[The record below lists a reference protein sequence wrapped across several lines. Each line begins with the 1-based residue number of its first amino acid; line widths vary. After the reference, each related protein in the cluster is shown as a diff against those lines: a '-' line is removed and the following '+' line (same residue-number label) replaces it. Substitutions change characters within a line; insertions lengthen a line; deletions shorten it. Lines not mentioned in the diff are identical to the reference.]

1 MILGGWQAR
10 KIQLL
15 LCIDV
20 PCEKLWNT
28 RMHKPKDVFSNFHLV
43 FFVGPLLTYQSRLS
57 LLFRRINMDERRTY
71 RVFQMKLR

>member
-1 MILGGWQAR
+1 MISGGRQAR

-20 PCEKLWNT
+20 LCEKLWNT
-28 RMHKPKDVFSNFHLV
+28 RMHKPKDVFSNFHLI

-57 LLFRRINMDERRTY
+57 FFFRRVNIDERRT
-71 RVFQMKLR
+71 